1 MKNRKILYGYQIQQ
15 GEFIVHPQEAI
26 VVKRIATLY
35 IDGLSYQKIADTL
48 NGDGIPFCEEVPLW
62 NKHKVKRLLENPRYT
77 GANGY
82 PAIIDSETFQS
93 IQREIMGKT
102 ENHARAEKRP
112 ALSLKD
118 YLRCH
123 CGGDL
128 HRTAGPNRRKDTL
141 YLKCG
146 TCGQQ
151 FTILDTDLLS
161 EVSKQMAAHDTPAEK
176 SYAPSSEV
184 IRLTN
189 AINRGL
195 EHPDKPEDVV
205 SLILQGVSAR
215 YNCCPGP
222 TESNVSNRPAVVDFK
237 SFGQAVSHIT
247 ISEENT
253 ITVHFK

>member
-1 MKNRKILYGYQIQQ
+1 MKNRKILYGYQIQR
-15 GEFIVHPQEAI
+15 GEFVTQPQEAI
-26 VVKRIATLY
+26 IVKRIATLY

-48 NGDGIPFCEEVPLW
+48 NRDGIPFSAEVPLW

-77 GANGY
+77 GADGY
-82 PAIIDSETFQS
+82 PAIIDSETFQI
-93 IQREIMGKT
+93 IQRKIMGKT
-102 ENHARAEKRP
+102 ENYSKAEKRP

-118 YLRCH
+118 SLRCQ

-151 FTILDTDLLS
+151 FTILDADLLS
-161 EVSKQMAAHDTPAEK
+161 EVSQQMAAHDTPAEER
-176 SYAPSSEV
+176 YAPSGEV

-195 EHPDKPEDVV
+195 EHPGKPEDVV

-215 YNCCPGP
+215 YDCCPGP
-222 TESNVSNRPAVVDFK
+222 IESNASNRPAVVDFK
-237 SFGQAVSHIT
+237 SFSLAVSYIT

>member
-1 MKNRKILYGYQIQQ
+1 MKNRKILYGYQIQR
-15 GEFIVHPQEAI
+15 GEIVIQPQEA
-26 VVKRIATLY
+26 VVARRIATLY

-48 NGDGIPFCEEVPLW
+48 NADGIPFSTEVPLW

-77 GANGY
+77 GVDGY
-82 PAIIDSETFQS
+82 PAIIGHEAFQA
-93 IQREIMGKT
+93 IQRKIKGKT
-102 ENHARAEKRP
+102 ENCSKTEHRP

-128 HRTAGPNRRKDTL
+128 HRTAGPNRRRDTL

-146 TCGQQ
+146 TCNKQ
-151 FTILDTDLLS
+151 FTILDDDLLTQ
-161 EVSKQMAAHDTPAEK
+161 VSIQLEAHNTPTEER
-176 SYAPSSEV
+176 YTPSGEV
-184 IRLTN
+184 IRLAN

-215 YNCCPGP
+215 YDCCPGP
-222 TESNVSNRPAVVDFK
+222 IESNAANRPADVDFK
-237 SFGQAVSHIT
+237 SFGQAVSYMT
-247 ISEENT
+247 INVENI